1 MRIVKGIGVVM
12 ISLSKVTKV
21 QGKHNVLDNISFEV
35 KKGEFV
41 VCVSPDA
48 DTRTALLECLGRITK
63 PDSGNIRVGELDLS
77 NLKRETLRFYKSKV
91 NLISY
96 NAVLNRRDTVYD
108 NVALPLKCTNLL
120 SSQIARVV
128 SKAISLLKIENNI
141 QNRCLNLSDFLKI
154 KVLISRAVAQNS
166 EILLLDDPL
175 SRLNHEER
183 EIIINI
189 LKDLNKRLGC
199 TIIVTVPKLS
209 QLENKSSLRVIN
221 IEDAKDLNGQA
232 NDKDRAVASITSKD
246 NLKVASKDHE
256 DKATSEYIDKKVKV
270 VIENLI
276 STQTVEDPSVSK
288 GIIYTIATE
297 LRLPF
302 EIGEGKVVPLDNT
315 IKEKFSLVVDEKYL
329 KVLADFLEKR
339 AISFELSN

>member
-1 MRIVKGIGVVM
+1 M
-12 ISLSKVTKV
+12 
-21 QGKHNVLDNISFEV
+21 
-35 KKGEFV
+35 
-41 VCVSPDA
+41 
-48 DTRTALLECLGRITK
+48 
-63 PDSGNIRVGELDLS
+63 
-77 NLKRETLRFYKSKV
+77 
-91 NLISY
+91 Y

-175 SRLNHEER
+175 SRLNLEDR

-209 QLENKSSLRVIN
+209 QIEDKSSLRVIN
-221 IEDAKDLNGQA
+221 IEEAKDLKVQA
-232 NDKDRAVASITSKD
+232 NERSVASIISKD
-246 NLKVASKDHE
+246 NLKVASKAHE

-270 VIENLI
+270 VIENSI
-276 STQTVEDPSVSK
+276 NTEIVEDPSVTK

-302 EIGEGKVVPLDNT
+302 EIGEGKVVPSDNT

>member
-1 MRIVKGIGVVM
+1 M
-12 ISLSKVTKV
+12 ISLSKVTKI
-21 QGKHNVLDNISFEV
+21 QGKHKVLDNVSFEV
-35 KKGEFV
+35 QKGEFV

-48 DTRTALLECLGRITK
+48 DTRTALLECLGRIKK
-63 PDSGNIRVGELDLS
+63 PDSGNIRVGDLDLS

-175 SRLNHEER
+175 SRLNLEER

-199 TIIVTVPKLS
+199 TIIITVPKLS
-209 QLENKSSLRVIN
+209 QIEDKSSLRVIN
-221 IEDAKDLNGQA
+221 IEEAKDLKVQA
-232 NDKDRAVASITSKD
+232 NERSVASIISKD
-246 NLKVASKDHE
+246 NLKVANKDHE
-256 DKATSEYIDKKVKV
+256 SKATSEYIDKKVKV
-270 VIENLI
+270 VIENSI
-276 STQTVEDPSVSK
+276 NTEIVEDPSVTKS
-288 GIIYTIATE
+288 IIYTIATE

-302 EIGEGKVVPLDNT
+302 EIGEGEVVPSDNT

-339 AISFELSN
+339 AISFKLSN